1 MTTEDLIKMCEELI
15 MQLENRLEI
24 LEGYRNMD
32 IDKEILDTLNDIRKY
47 KNILK
52 ELYGKDN

>member
-1 MTTEDLIKMCEELI
+1 MKTEDLIKMCEELI